1 MQKYFVRDAGQ
12 ENNLLTMCHHAA
24 DIFFLPANSNRNY
37 SGINGL
43 RTGRRNGYNP
53 GKIERAHTCSRSP
66 CWNSKVYA
74 TLLIYLQFKV
84 AGKPI
89 SNSNRFTQLLCKRN
103 EKTGRQRKSL
113 TLSHFSEL
121 SLLQN
126 FLQVGKSNRNSPNNA
141 GQGILGL
148 SRFTFPQLINA
159 Y

>member
-1 MQKYFVRDAGQ
+1 MLFLNLCICIEVQIGRSNGKEGGKNMQKYFVRDAGQ

-74 TLLIYLQFKV
+74 TLLIYLQFEV

-89 SNSNRFTQLLCKRN
+89 SNSNRFTQLLCKSN

-121 SLLQN
+121 SLL
-126 FLQVGKSNRNSPNNA
+126 
-141 GQGILGL
+141 
-148 SRFTFPQLINA
+148 
-159 Y
+159 